1 MPKKYKSKSKSTS
14 INMKK
19 KTDKSVAKQKPLQ
32 KVQKKDTLQTDK
44 CDKGTKCYSQS
55 DNLKVLESITKE
67 KKIKESDIFDM
78 SPKKKSK

>member
-1 MPKKYKSKSKSTS
+1 MPKKYKKTA
-14 INMKK
+14 KK
-19 KTDKSVAKQKPLQ
+19 KPLQ

-44 CDKGTKCYSQS
+44 CTKGSKCYPQS

-78 SPKKKSK
+78 STKKKVSRFN

>member
-1 MPKKYKSKSKSTS
+1 MPKKYKKTTSKK
-14 INMKK
+14 
-19 KTDKSVAKQKPLQ
+19 KPLQ

-44 CDKGTKCYSQS
+44 CDKKSKCYPQS

>member
-19 KTDKSVAKQKPLQ
+19 KKPLQ